1 MSYVGIG
8 GYSGDGSTLAAI
20 GADSYLCHLP
30 VSNGMADTI
39 RAANPNAAIWGRF
52 DAGRDDEQVD
62 TSRPAKDEAWRWY
75 LYIQSRVR
83 QSPAGTFAGVV
94 GICEWWPNTLAA
106 LQWRADFEYWL
117 AVSLEGA
124 GIHYAWGS
132 VPVGNLEPEQIAM
145 FAPVIQTAWAVNY
158 HGYLSEGRTR
168 LDQEQD
174 AWHLWRP
181 LDLWLPECRRLG
193 LPFERILL
201 GEVGTFNP
209 WDGEGMTR
217 EEYARLCINVARAF
231 GQRCEG
237 ERVHCLGGMGFGLG
251 TMGAMARWN
260 MGGTEGI
267 LAEAIRQ
274 DREGEAM
281 PVVGE
286 GFRKTEPFVGPW
298 KEDETYHAPGTP
310 HQTSLAIGERGF
322 AVYRSATNET
332 IAVTDAGEILADAG
346 NHADGVLRRVRPPF

>member
-1 MSYVGIG
+1 MSHIGIG
-8 GYSGDGSTLAAI
+8 GYSGDGSTLATI
-20 GADSYLCHLP
+20 GADSYLCHMP
-30 VSNGMADTI
+30 IDNHMAETI

-52 DAGRDDEQVD
+52 DQGRDDEQVD
-62 TSRPAKDEAWRWY
+62 TSRPARDEAQRWFG
-75 LYIQSRVR
+75 YILARVR

-106 LQWRADFEYWL
+106 LQWRADFEHWL
-117 AVSLEGA
+117 ATLLGGA

-132 VPVGNLEPEQIAM
+132 IPVGNLEPEQIEM

-158 HGYLSEGRTR
+158 HGYLAPGRTR
-168 LDQEQD
+168 LAQEQD

-181 LDLWLPECRRLG
+181 LDLWRPECQRLG
-193 LPFERILL
+193 LPLKRVLL
-201 GEVGTFNP
+201 GEVGTFWP
-209 WDGEGMTR
+209 WDTESMTR
-217 EEYARLCINVARAF
+217 EQYAALCIDIARAF
-231 GQRCEG
+231 GRRCVAEG
-237 ERVHCLGGMGFGLG
+237 IECLGAMGFGFG
-251 TMGAMARWN
+251 TVGSMARWN
-260 MGGTEGI
+260 MGGIEGI

-274 DREGEAM
+274 DRQEEHM

-286 GFRKTEPFVGPW
+286 GFRKCEPYVGPW
-298 KEDETYHAPGTP
+298 KEDEIYHAPGTP

-346 NHADGVLRRVRPPF
+346 NHTDGVLRRVRPPF